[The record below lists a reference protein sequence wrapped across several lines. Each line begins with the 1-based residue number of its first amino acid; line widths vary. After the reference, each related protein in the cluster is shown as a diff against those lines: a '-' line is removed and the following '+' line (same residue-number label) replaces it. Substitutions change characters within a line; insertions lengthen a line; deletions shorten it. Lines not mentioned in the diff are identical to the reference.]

1 MRFQLCLMVVSLVFA
16 STADAADSLDVY
28 GLWLNAEETTVLEI
42 TDCSGGPCGTI
53 VWIDHPEPGTVADEE
68 NPDPD
73 LRARPLLGLT
83 ILSGFEARKDSWK
96 KGHVYDPMSGNTY
109 SAKLRRRDDGT
120 LELKGCIG
128 PLCKTQIWTPTSQ

>member
-1 MRFQLCLMVVSLVFA
+1 MRFMLCLTVPVVLA
-16 STADAADSLDVY
+16 STANAADGLNVY
-28 GLWLNAEETTVLEI
+28 GAWLNAEKTTVMDI
-42 TDCSGGPCGTI
+42 TDCSGGPCGTL

-68 NPDPD
+68 NPDPK

-83 ILSGFEARKDSWK
+83 ILSGFEPRKDSWN
-96 KGHVYDPMSGNTY
+96 KGRVYDPMSGNTY

-128 PLCKTQIWTPTSQ
+128 PLCRTQIWTPAAL